1 MKYFGKFLFI
11 FMIPFSCFN
20 MNSAV
25 FGQSQAILTLDEHFA
40 LLTVLLVICAVTIIS
55 FIVIFR
61 NRVSILKIQN
71 EKIQSEE
78 RYHSLVKQSSEG
90 IFLFDPNTLQIL
102 EANNQFLIMLGY
114 SEAELL
120 QLRTV
125 DIVLDESESLLNN
138 IGKIITNREIVY
150 SERKYKRKDGSHLEV
165 ACKGSLI
172 EFSGTSVV
180 LVNVSDITER
190 KIREEQLK
198 ESEERFR
205 LLVKSIPNPVVI
217 SEFKDGTILFENE
230 YASQLFGVK
239 QGELIGRK
247 TTEFYINSD
256 ERSKLLNALGDNEHI
271 TGIEVL
277 GRNVQGQTINLLVSA
292 TAIKYMGASS
302 ILTTFTDVTSLIKV
316 ETELIEN
323 EEKFRSIFE
332 NMVEGFYQVD
342 EDGKFIL
349 ANNAL
354 IKMLGY
360 ESEDEFLNLNLE
372 SDVFVHFSER
382 AQVRQLAFQ
391 LKTRTYTEVV
401 WKKKNGSH
409 LTVSVSERI
418 VWGKINNF
426 KYFEAIVIDISE
438 LKKTELARKDLEEQ
452 LIQTQKLE
460 SLGTL
465 AGGIAHDFNNVL
477 SMILL
482 ASESLKRYSENNQE
496 IIKYSDIIS
505 SSAERGATISKQLLL
520 FARSEKVNLQPIS
533 LTHIVNEVISLIH
546 HSFPKSIEIKTEFS
560 AANGIIMGNGGHLQQ
575 VIMNLAINGRDAMI
589 SESSSHPAGKLT
601 FKIATVLKENISNK
615 FVDLKSELYVVLSIS
630 DTGTGMDEETIQR
643 IFEPFFTTKSRGKG
657 TGLGLSIVHG
667 IIQSHN
673 GFIDVDSEI
682 GKGTNISIYF
692 PAVLQQDE
700 LPAEKATQFK
710 GNGNETI
717 LIVDDEGLLRE
728 TMMNALTNS
737 GYFVLDAKHGIQA
750 IEIYKEN
757 AGNIDLVITD
767 LGMPYMD
774 GEELFF
780 ELKNLNP
787 DIHVIVSTGYLEKGS
802 KEEMIAKGIKDVV
815 LKPYRIKELLEA
827 VRNVLDRKAKNK

>member
-1 MKYFGKFLFI
+1 M
-11 FMIPFSCFN
+11 MIILFSCFHL
-20 MNSAV
+20 NSAV
-25 FGQSQAILTLDEHFA
+25 AGQSQAFLPLDEHYI
-40 LLTVLLVICAVTIIS
+40 LLSVLLAICAVTVVS
-55 FIVIFR
+55 FVVIFR
-61 NRVSILKIQN
+61 NRVSILKIRN

-78 RYHSLVKQSSEG
+78 RYRSLVKQSSEG
-90 IFLFDPNTLQIL
+90 IFLFDPASLQIL
-102 EANNQFLIMLGY
+102 EANNQLLLMLGY
-114 SEAELL
+114 SEAEILKL
-120 QLRTV
+120 KTI
-125 DIVLDESESLLNN
+125 DIVMDETDSLLNN
-138 IGKIITNREIVY
+138 IGKIIENHEVVHA
-150 SERKYKRKDGSHLEV
+150 ERRYKRKDGSLLEV

-190 KIREEQLK
+190 KIREQQLT

-217 SEFKDGTILFENE
+217 SEFADGNILFENE

-239 QGELIGRK
+239 KGELIGRK

-256 ERSKLLNALGDNEHI
+256 ERSKLLDALGDNEHV

-292 TAIKYMGASS
+292 TSIKYLGLPS
-302 ILTTFTDVTSLIKV
+302 ILTTFTDITSLIKT

-360 ESEDEFLNLNLE
+360 DSEEEFLNLNLE

-391 LKTRTYTEVV
+391 LKTRSYTEVV

-482 ASESLKRYSENNQE
+482 ASESLKRYSEGNQE
-496 IIKYSDIIS
+496 IVKYSDIIS
-505 SSAERGATISKQLLL
+505 SSAERGATIAKQLLL

-546 HSFPKSIEIKTEFS
+546 HSFPKSIEIKTDYS

-575 VIMNLAINGRDAMI
+575 VIMNLAINGRDAMM
-589 SESSSHPAGKLT
+589 SENSTHPSGKLV
-601 FKIATVLKENISNK
+601 FSISTIQGESISHK
-615 FVDLKSELYVVLSIS
+615 FVDLKSDNYVVLSIS
-630 DTGTGMDEETIQR
+630 DTGTGMDEDTIQR

-673 GFIDVDSEI
+673 GFIDVESEI
-682 GKGTNISIYF
+682 GKGTSISIYF
-692 PAVLQQDE
+692 PAVSQQDI
-700 LPAEKATQFK
+700 LPAEKTSHFK

-737 GYFVLDAKHGIQA
+737 GYYVLDAKHGIQA
-750 IEIYKEN
+750 IEIYREN
-757 AGNIDLVITD
+757 LGSIDLVITD

-827 VRNVLDRKAKNK
+827 VRNVLDKKAQKK